1 MSAATITLEDD
12 GEGVAVKLIFSGGF
26 DRASKAHQAGQILI
40 GLADEY
46 MQRMGNAVIDP
57 AVEAKPAEDAS
68 LAVPDA
74 EASRIIL
81 EA

>member
-1 MSAATITLEDD
+1 MSAAIITLEDD

-26 DRASKAHQAGQILI
+26 DKTSKAHQAGQILI

-57 AVEAKPAEDAS
+57 VVEAKAAEDAS